1 MLSKKDILSIGSKKP
16 EKKFLSGGDLEGEFV
31 FVKHLSARER
41 YAWEA
46 SAVNDENKVDK
57 LLLADASI
65 NLVAMCVCDENGVP
79 LFSSEEIAGLDA
91 DLVSELRE
99 FCQEVNGLKARAV
112 EQAGKS

>member
-1 MLSKKDILSIGSKKP
+1 MISKKDIASMGTKKP
-16 EKKFLSGGDLEGEFV
+16 EKKIISGLDDNFV
-31 FVKHLSARER
+31 FIKHLSARQR

-46 SAVNDENKVDK
+46 SAVNDDNKVDR

-65 NLVAMCVCDENGVP
+65 NLVAMCVCDENGTP
-79 LFSSEEIAGLDA
+79 IFSTEEVAELDA

-99 FCQEVNGLKARAV
+99 FCQEVNGLKAKAA